1 MPNSLSRET
10 LRTILSDLP
19 SVRTERQRR
28 RVPSGTDEELLAFV
42 ADTFGYRIPD
52 VDCCPEHQAPA
63 RAFCD
68 AYFGRDAVAI

>member
-28 RVPSGTDEELLAFV
+28 RVPSGMDEELLAFV
-42 ADTFGYRIPD
+42 ADAFGYTSKPSAKKTRFQSE
-52 VDCCPEHQAPA
+52 C
-63 RAFCD
+63 
-68 AYFGRDAVAI
+68 